1 VIDLSPLVRF
11 GLVLVR
17 TGTLVGFAPVFGG
30 FFAPSSV
37 KVGLAVVIAIVLAP
51 IVALPTALTVSG
63 LAIVVAREFAI
74 GLALS
79 FSVSL
84 VVGAV
89 ELAGYLT
96 GFQLGYSYAAIVDP
110 QTGIQNNVV
119 ATAYSSLA
127 LLVFLGIN
135 GHHEVLRALAT
146 SYQALPVGA
155 GHVGSGILPVVD
167 RMIGLVFAEGVQLAA
182 PVIIVLLVLQLAIGL
197 LSRAAPMLNVL
208 VVGYPLQLL
217 IGLLALAAVIRVVPA
232 ITVDTARHALELAVR
247 LAEVFR

>member
-1 VIDLSPLVRF
+1 MIDLSPLVRF

-30 FFAPSSV
+30 FFAPSSI
-37 KVGLAVVIAIVLAP
+37 KVGLSVVVAAVLVPV
-51 IVALPTALTVSG
+51 VTLPAMLTVGS
-63 LAIVVAREFAI
+63 LVLVVMREFAI

-79 FSVSL
+79 LSVSL
-84 VVGAV
+84 VIGAV
-89 ELAGYLT
+89 EFAGYLT

-127 LLVFLGIN
+127 LLVFLAID
-135 GHHEVLRALAT
+135 GHHEVLRALAM
-146 SYQALPVGA
+146 SYRALPMGA
-155 GHVGSGILPVVD
+155 GHVGGGLVTIVTQ
-167 RMIGLVFAEGVQLAA
+167 MIGLVFTEGVQLAA

-197 LSRAAPMLNVL
+197 LSRVAPMLNVL

-217 IGLLALAAVIRVVPA
+217 VGLLALAAAIRMVPA
-232 ITVDTARHALELAVR
+232 VTSDTFRHSLEMAVH